1 MHRRCDPRTW
11 RLAALVLAA
20 VAATAGASAVHAVSS
35 PALPAQVV
43 SITRPAS
50 LNTYTTADYGKKKT
64 GTTSWRV
71 VQGTGNCCGKYP
83 TSPPQGRPLHFGGSF
98 IHYTGDRRPTPLPG
112 RPLTPL
118 RNGEGA

>member
-1 MHRRCDPRTW
+1 MHRRSDPRTW

-50 LNTYTTADYGKKKT
+50 LNTYTTVDYGKKKT
-64 GTTSWRV
+64 GTTTWRV
-71 VQGTGNCCGKYP
+71 VQGTGNCCENYL
-83 TSPPQGRPLHFGGSF
+83 TSTRQGRLLDFGGSF
-98 IHYTGDRRPTPLPG
+98 I
-112 RPLTPL
+112 
-118 RNGEGA
+118 N